1 MATRKLRKRESAK
14 SQKSSKLNSVAGPPH
29 KLREIALRY
38 GLEDVYAFGSRAKE
52 VAARLSGER
61 TNAAYP
67 KSDVDIGV
75 RIKPGLALGAS
86 ERVKL
91 ALEIE
96 DLLEVSR
103 VDLVILQETD
113 PFLAVEII
121 RGELL
126 YTQDPDQ
133 QARYELYLLRRAG
146 DLLPFKKERIRMI
159 TEEGAR

>member
-1 MATRKLRKRESAK
+1 MAKRVLKKRESEK
-14 SQKSSKLNSVAGPPH
+14 SRPIPPYKL
-29 KLREIALRY
+29 KEIALRY
-38 GLEDVYAFGSRAKE
+38 GLEEVYAFGSRAKE
-52 VAARLSGER
+52 VAARLRGER
-61 TNAAYP
+61 ACAAHP

-75 RIKPGLALGAS
+75 RTKLSLTLGPS

-96 DLLEVSR
+96 DLLKVSR

-126 YTQDPDQ
+126 YTEDQDR
-133 QARYELYLLRRAG
+133 QARYELYLLGRAG
-146 DLLPFKKERIRMI
+146 DLLPFKKKRIRMI
-159 TEEGAR
+159 MEEGAR